1 MAITSLTVLYLFFG
15 LVCYLAFG
23 QTVDPII
30 TEMLPRDS
38 IVTIAIKVA
47 FCLNLIF
54 GYSIC
59 VNPTNTIIESWIFGG
74 MRASIRRRRLKN
86 LSRAFVCLAAV
97 LVSVKLG
104 DKISSFLGLLGAM
117 VCTPLALTIPTCL
130 HLKVLADSKTNKVV
144 D

>member
-15 LVCYLAFG
+15 LVCYLSFG
-23 QTVDPII
+23 KTVDPII
-30 TEMLPRDS
+30 TEMLPKES
-38 IVTIAIKVA
+38 MITICIKVA

-59 VNPTNTIIESWIFGG
+59 VNPTNTIIESWIFRGLK
-74 MRASIRRRRLKN
+74 ASVKRRWLKN
-86 LSRAFVCLAAV
+86 LSRAFICLAAV

-117 VCTPLALTIPTCL
+117 LCTPLALTIPTCL
-130 HLKVLADSKTNKVV
+130 HLKVLAYSKRN
-144 D
+144 